1 MNLKGIISIS
11 GKAGLFK
18 VLAQGK
24 NNIIVES
31 LEDGKRFPA
40 FASNQISALED
51 ISIYTYDDDI
61 PLMEVYQSMYD
72 RYEGKEA
79 PHFKS
84 PISELRTE
92 FSEILKD
99 YDEERVYDSD
109 IKKIFKWYNL
119 LHKSDL
125 LEAEET
131 EEVEQEEN
139 KED

>member
-11 GKAGLFK
+11 GKPGLFK

-51 ISIYTYDDDI
+51 ISIYTYDDDV
-61 PLMEVYQSMYD
+61 PLVDVYQTMFD
-72 RYEGKEA
+72 KYEGKEG
-79 PHFKS
+79 PRFKN
-84 PISELRTE
+84 PIKELRSE
-92 FSEILKD
+92 FSEILED
-99 YDEERVYDSD
+99 YDEDRVHDSD

-125 LEAEET
+125 LTAA
-131 EEVEQEEN
+131 EEVESNEEEE
-139 KED
+139 K